1 MIIRK
6 SYKYL
11 FFLIM
16 IFAISCSKYEDGP
29 YFSLLTSKQRLARE
43 WKVEYSINLST
54 GVSHSADFDGWLLSF
69 DKNGTYNQTVI
80 YNQVQANYSGKWE
93 ILGKNQLKLQ
103 YTANSENVVNFYT
116 ILRLTK
122 KELWLKNESEEIH
135 YYSN

>member
-11 FFLIM
+11 FFLLIF
-16 IFAISCSKYEDGP
+16 FAISCSKFEDGP

-54 GVSHSADFDGWLLSF
+54 GISHSADFDGWILSF
-69 DKNGTYNQTVI
+69 DKNGTYNQTII
-80 YNQVQANYSGKWE
+80 YNQVQEDYSGQWE

-116 ILRLTK
+116 ILRLAK
-122 KELWLKNESEEIH
+122 NELWLKSESEEIH